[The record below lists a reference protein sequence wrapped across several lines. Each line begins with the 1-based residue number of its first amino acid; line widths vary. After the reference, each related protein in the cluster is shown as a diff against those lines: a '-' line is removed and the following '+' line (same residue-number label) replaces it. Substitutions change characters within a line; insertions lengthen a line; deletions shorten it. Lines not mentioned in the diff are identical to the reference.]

1 MRRLTRGPRGA
12 IALLAVGSL
21 VCMNVAQVSAAQ
33 RAGSG
38 AVIAQLPHDAP
49 PVNVYGWGLAAV
61 LSTASDGSHLWIVT
75 QCGLDGGEG
84 DAIVE
89 LSASTGAFIRIITDV
104 PDPHAVV
111 ANGSGLWVIDLVG
124 DEVFQLS
131 EATGATLHVYS
142 SPHFNAP
149 ISLAIDGAGLWVLSG
164 NGGLTELRA
173 SNGTLLRQVA
183 IPPVDVPTAM
193 VLARGELWVTED
205 GIEGGYG
212 QPNRLIDVGVAVF
225 SASTGKHVR
234 FVQGPQFGFRFP
246 SSIAS
251 NGRDVWV
258 ADADGQLHNA
268 VTDISAT
275 NGALVKVLRGGY
287 GFDGDDQVSLD
298 GAFVLVH
305 NVYDNTV
312 TVLRA
317 SDDAFVRRIG
327 LPNGPAKNAG
337 PHNSWMVTTG
347 GRVWVYAGDYKAA
360 GIRSIDVASGKIESV
375 VRGSDYGFSYPGPIA
390 SDGSH
395 LWVGSGTAITE
406 MSATDGS
413 LVQVLRRPAYA
424 FTVVSIAADSSH
436 VWVLNYPGSVTE
448 LSASTGALIQVI
460 SGPQYDLQGAY
471 HIASDGTHVWISNP
485 AGGSITELSASTG
498 ALVQVLSGPDYE
510 LVDPG
515 PISSDGIH
523 VWVVNVD
530 SRGLLQPHVTEID
543 AATGA
548 FVRSI
553 AASGDAIASDGTDVW
568 LTVEQEGAPN
578 YSGPGVIE
586 LSASTG
592 AVVAQLNSPVN
603 VPIAV
608 ASDGTDVWIAD
619 CECDF
624 DIDIYGG
631 ITELSAATGAPVSP
645 GSRPSDAIN
654 GPTAI
659 ALAGGRAWVTNSYGD
674 SVTSFQT
681 N

>member
-1 MRRLTRGPRGA
+1 
-12 IALLAVGSL
+12 
-21 VCMNVAQVSAAQ
+21 
-33 RAGSG
+33 
-38 AVIAQLPHDAP
+38 
-49 PVNVYGWGLAAV
+49 VNVYGWGLAAV
-61 LSTASDGSHLWIVT
+61 GYMASGGTHLWIVT
-75 QCGLDGGEG
+75 QSRFGGGDGN
-84 DAIVE
+84 AIVE
-89 LSASTGAFIRIITDV
+89 LSASTGAFIRLITDV
-104 PDPHAVV
+104 PDPTAVFTDG
-111 ANGSGLWVIDLVG
+111 ASLWVIDQVG

-131 EATGATLHVYS
+131 SSTGGTERVFT

-234 FVQGPQFGFRFP
+234 FVQGPRFGFRFP

-258 ADADGQLHNA
+258 ADADNQLHNA

-298 GAFVLVH
+298 GTFVLVH

-327 LPNGPAKNAG
+327 LPNVGARAAG

-347 GRVWVYAGDYKAA
+347 GRVWVYSADYLAP
-360 GIRSIDVASGKIESV
+360 GIRSIDVASGKIKAV
-375 VRGSDYGFSYPGPIA
+375 VQGSNYDFSYPGPIA

-395 LWVGSGTAITE
+395 LWVGSRSTVTE
-406 MSATDGS
+406 MSASDGS
-413 LVQVLRRPAYA
+413 LVHVLRGPAYG
-424 FTVVSIAADSSH
+424 FFVESIAADSSH
-436 VWVLNYPGSVTE
+436 VWVLNYGSVTE

-471 HIASDGTHVWISNP
+471 SIASDGTHVWIANG
-485 AGGSITELSASTG
+485 AGDSVTELSASTG
-498 ALVQVLSGPDYE
+498 ALVQVLTGPGDE
-510 LVDPG
+510 FVNPG
-515 PISSDGIH
+515 PISSDGSH
-523 VWVVNVD
+523 VWVVSVGIK
-530 SRGLLQPHVTEID
+530 GLLGPHVTELD
-543 AATGA
+543 AASGA
-548 FVRSI
+548 FVKTI
-553 AASGDAIASDGTDVW
+553 AASGDAIASDGTHVW

-578 YSGPGVIE
+578 YSGPGVYE

-592 AVVAQLNSPVN
+592 AIVAELNAPVN
-603 VPIAV
+603 VPVAV

-624 DIDIYGG
+624 DINVYGG
-631 ITELSAATGAPVSP
+631 VTELSAATGAPVSV
-645 GSRPSDAIN
+645 GTLPSDAVN
-654 GPTAI
+654 GPTGIAI
-659 ALAGGRAWVTNSYGD
+659 ANGMAWVTNTYGD
-674 SVTSFQT
+674 SVTAFPTS
-681 N
+681 